1 MVNFLRGILSVKS
14 HVTRFICYNY
24 SRDMSC
30 CIITNDE
37 CRKLNYVKMRNNIK
51 SRPFFIVEWALSF
64 GLLQLGG
71 RDGGAVLVVN
81 MTKIRQFFTQN
92 TVMSLTMCCCHWSDL
107 RPIFRVLSWF
117 FWDNFLC
124 SYVHH
129 VEID

>member
-1 MVNFLRGILSVKS
+1 MRVKS

-30 CIITNDE
+30 IIMNDE

-51 SRPFFIVEWALSF
+51 SRPFYSCMSIFFWITTVGWVRA
-64 GLLQLGG
+64 
-71 RDGGAVLVVN
+71 GAVLVVN

-107 RPIFRVLSWF
+107 RPILSSIELVF
-117 FWDNFLC
+117 
-124 SYVHH
+124 YVAMY
-129 VEID
+129 IT